1 MKKILLCCSAG
12 MSTSLMVNKM
22 QKAAAD
28 KGIEVEI
35 WAEPMDKASSEVPKA
50 DVVLLGPQI
59 KFALPEIKKL
69 TDQAGNKIGVIDM
82 MDYGMMNGE
91 KVLNM
96 EKFEGLQKLTPI
108 RGRKHRKISSSSFSF
123 NKKMPVFGKGFPIG
137 ITFSI
142 SSILSTT

>member
-1 MKKILLCCSAG
+1 MKKILLCCAAG
-12 MSTSLMVNKM
+12 MSTSLLINKM
-22 QKAAAD
+22 KAEAE
-28 KGIEVEI
+28 KRGLEVEI
-35 WAEPMDKASSEVPKA
+35 RAEPLEKAKGEFAKA

-96 EKFEGLQKLTPI
+96 ALELLEK
-108 RGRKHRKISSSSFSF
+108 
-123 NKKMPVFGKGFPIG
+123 
-137 ITFSI
+137 
-142 SSILSTT
+142 

>member
-12 MSTSLMVNKM
+12 MSTSLVVNKM
-22 QKAAAD
+22 QKAADD
-28 KGIEVEI
+28 KGIEAEI

-59 KFALPEIKKL
+59 KFALHEIKKL

-96 EKFEGLQKLTPI
+96 ALELLEK
-108 RGRKHRKISSSSFSF
+108 
-123 NKKMPVFGKGFPIG
+123 
-137 ITFSI
+137 
-142 SSILSTT
+142 

>member
-96 EKFEGLQKLTPI
+96 VLELLEK
-108 RGRKHRKISSSSFSF
+108 
-123 NKKMPVFGKGFPIG
+123 
-137 ITFSI
+137 
-142 SSILSTT
+142 

>member
-69 TDQAGNKIGVIDM
+69 IDQAENEFRKSQQPDFFQVNFDFFF
-82 MDYGMMNGE
+82 
-91 KVLNM
+91 LNDC
-96 EKFEGLQKLTPI
+96 F
-108 RGRKHRKISSSSFSF
+108 
-123 NKKMPVFGKGFPIG
+123 V
-137 ITFSI
+137 
-142 SSILSTT
+142 

>member
-1 MKKILLCCSAG
+1 MGRKSIYG
-12 MSTSLMVNKM
+12 
-22 QKAAAD
+22 
-28 KGIEVEI
+28 
-35 WAEPMDKASSEVPKA
+35 ASCEVPKA

-96 EKFEGLQKLTPI
+96 ALELLEK
-108 RGRKHRKISSSSFSF
+108 
-123 NKKMPVFGKGFPIG
+123 
-137 ITFSI
+137 
-142 SSILSTT
+142 

>member
-50 DVVLLGPQI
+50 DVVLLGAQI

-96 EKFEGLQKLTPI
+96 ALELLEK
-108 RGRKHRKISSSSFSF
+108 
-123 NKKMPVFGKGFPIG
+123 
-137 ITFSI
+137 
-142 SSILSTT
+142 

>member
-69 TDQAGNKIGVIDM
+69 TDQAGNEFRKSQQPDFFQVNFDFFF
-82 MDYGMMNGE
+82 MNDCF
-91 KVLNM
+91 V
-96 EKFEGLQKLTPI
+96 
-108 RGRKHRKISSSSFSF
+108 
-123 NKKMPVFGKGFPIG
+123 
-137 ITFSI
+137 
-142 SSILSTT
+142 

>member
-59 KFALPEIKKL
+59 KFALPEIKKP

-96 EKFEGLQKLTPI
+96 ALEL
-108 RGRKHRKISSSSFSF
+108 
-123 NKKMPVFGKGFPIG
+123 MGK
-137 ITFSI
+137 
-142 SSILSTT
+142 

>member
-1 MKKILLCCSAG
+1 MLHLLKCLK
-12 MSTSLMVNKM
+12 T
-22 QKAAAD
+22 
-28 KGIEVEI
+28 
-35 WAEPMDKASSEVPKA
+35 

-96 EKFEGLQKLTPI
+96 ALEL
-108 RGRKHRKISSSSFSF
+108 
-123 NKKMPVFGKGFPIG
+123 MGK
-137 ITFSI
+137 
-142 SSILSTT
+142 

>member
-12 MSTSLMVNKM
+12 MSTSLMVNKI
-22 QKAAAD
+22 QKAAVN

-59 KFALPEIKKL
+59 KFALPEIKKI

-96 EKFEGLQKLTPI
+96 ALELLEK
-108 RGRKHRKISSSSFSF
+108 
-123 NKKMPVFGKGFPIG
+123 
-137 ITFSI
+137 
-142 SSILSTT
+142 

>member
-28 KGIEVEI
+28 KGIEI

-96 EKFEGLQKLTPI
+96 ALEL
-108 RGRKHRKISSSSFSF
+108 
-123 NKKMPVFGKGFPIG
+123 MGK
-137 ITFSI
+137 
-142 SSILSTT
+142 

>member
-1 MKKILLCCSAG
+1 M
-12 MSTSLMVNKM
+12 
-22 QKAAAD
+22 
-28 KGIEVEI
+28 
-35 WAEPMDKASSEVPKA
+35 PKA

-96 EKFEGLQKLTPI
+96 ALELLEK
-108 RGRKHRKISSSSFSF
+108 
-123 NKKMPVFGKGFPIG
+123 
-137 ITFSI
+137 
-142 SSILSTT
+142 

>member
-22 QKAAAD
+22 QKTAAD

-50 DVVLLGPQI
+50 DVVLLGSQI

-96 EKFEGLQKLTPI
+96 ALELLEK
-108 RGRKHRKISSSSFSF
+108 
-123 NKKMPVFGKGFPIG
+123 
-137 ITFSI
+137 
-142 SSILSTT
+142 

>member
-22 QKAAAD
+22 QKVAAD

-91 KVLNM
+91 K
-96 EKFEGLQKLTPI
+96 F
-108 RGRKHRKISSSSFSF
+108 
-123 NKKMPVFGKGFPIG
+123 
-137 ITFSI
+137 
-142 SSILSTT
+142 

>member
-22 QKAAAD
+22 QKVAAD

-91 KVLNM
+91 KFWTWHWNYWKNNKIIILKCTAPKILFTTFWVQYNFVVNDFS
-96 EKFEGLQKLTPI
+96 FEG
-108 RGRKHRKISSSSFSF
+108 
-123 NKKMPVFGKGFPIG
+123 KK
-137 ITFSI
+137 TWQN
-142 SSILSTT
+142 

>member
-50 DVVLLGPQI
+50 DVFLLGPQI

-96 EKFEGLQKLTPI
+96 ALELLEK
-108 RGRKHRKISSSSFSF
+108 
-123 NKKMPVFGKGFPIG
+123 
-137 ITFSI
+137 
-142 SSILSTT
+142 